1 VSRAH
6 TQTVHFESIATPL
19 RAEASRVNGK
29 RSLGPVSPYGKLIAS
44 MNGVRH
50 GLASRSILLPSEKA
64 EDYETNV
71 NAWANTLQPA
81 SPAESLLVARIAD
94 LDFRLG
100 RLQRLEDRHR
110 AADLEAK
117 LKETDAFKLL
127 GATRNASQ
135 GVAAMLATV
144 TELRAG
150 CSGEHLTK
158 LLSPIRAVFEMVEA
172 VSLPTA
178 VLAPLGQLYEDLK
191 FEATGQ
197 EVDVVVFER
206 LIGVAGSVLQAL
218 DQKVVALE
226 TEIGAEREQIAD
238 SQLFGDDK
246 EFRKFQRH
254 RAAINKALDAELA
267 RLKVVRELAQGGS
280 GSSVGPILVE
290 LKLIG
295 RKE

>member
-1 VSRAH
+1 MP
-6 TQTVHFESIATPL
+6 FEPSISLL
-19 RAEASRVNGK
+19 RSETSRVNGK
-29 RSLGPVSPYGKLIAS
+29 RSLGPVSTQGKRIAS
-44 MNGVRH
+44 MNSVRH
-50 GLASRSILLPSEKA
+50 GLASRSVLLPSEKA
-64 EDYETNV
+64 TDYETGV
-71 NAWANTLQPA
+71 NIWASTLQPA
-81 SPAESLLVARIAD
+81 SAGEGLLVARIAD

-100 RLQRLEDRHR
+100 RLQRMEDRHR

-117 LKETDAFKLL
+117 IRETEAFKLL
-127 GATRNASQ
+127 GAARNARQ
-135 GVAAMLATV
+135 GLTAMIATV
-144 TELRAG
+144 TEVQAG

-158 LLSPIRAVFEMVEA
+158 LLSSIRAVFQMVEMVA
-172 VSLPTA
+172 LPTA
-178 VLAPLGQLYEDLK
+178 LVAPLGQLYEDLK

-218 DQKVVALE
+218 DQKVVDME
-226 TEIGAEREQIAD
+226 TEVGAEREQIAD
-238 SQLFGDDK
+238 GQLLGDDN
-246 EFRKFQRH
+246 EFKRFERH
-254 RAAINKALDAELA
+254 RTALNKALDAELA